1 MRKVSLSIVC
11 IIYSLIC
18 SAQSIDE
25 RIANA
30 MNASDWFALDSIY
43 NAAPKDS
50 INPFLEVFS
59 RGLIGNRLNRPD
71 ISIPAFEDLLNN
83 YSTGLDLSNLLN
95 SAVMLSMD
103 YSKTGDNA
111 KAATVLTSVLDATR
125 QYLDSAAID
134 GLQLYIDRYSAFAPY
149 QPYSISIEGPRG
161 LVPFRITPVGKP
173 EKGSVL
179 MTLDSSSINGLD
191 ADIVFDTGAGVNIIS
206 DSLARKFGLIPLE
219 AYNNVMGIGKQR
231 TQYAIA
237 RELKL
242 GNITVRDVPFVIV
255 DFKVDNEEADKYM
268 DCLNIVVG
276 SELMLRLN
284 NLTLDFI
291 KREITVA
298 KNTPQKSQTAPNMC
312 FSPSMNLIT
321 RGSAHDNPM
330 WICIDTG
337 DSSFGSLN
345 GEFLERNKDYV
356 LTHARPDTVRMAGIG
371 GVHISECYTLPDL
384 SISLG
389 GHTVTVPE
397 ITVNTGTNPLSASY
411 ECNLGLKSLMQFG
424 RIQFNMVDFTITT
437 YPVEISECLPTPHK
451 LRPFKYAGNN
461 KTSFLQTLGLVTL
474 SVANGIFNTNAPDA
488 PDL

>member
-103 YSKTGDNA
+103 YSKTGDNT

-255 DFKVDNEEADKYM
+255 DFKVNNEEADKYM

-284 NLTLDFI
+284 DLTLDFI

-298 KNTPQKSQTAPNMC
+298 KNAPQKKPDCTK
-312 FSPSMNLIT
+312 
-321 RGSAHDNPM
+321 H
-330 WICIDTG
+330 
-337 DSSFGSLN
+337 
-345 GEFLERNKDYV
+345 V
-356 LTHARPDTVRMAGIG
+356 LLAINESYPPG
-371 GVHISECYTLPDL
+371 L
-384 SISLG
+384 S
-389 GHTVTVPE
+389 T
-397 ITVNTGTNPLSASY
+397 
-411 ECNLGLKSLMQFG
+411 
-424 RIQFNMVDFTITT
+424 
-437 YPVEISECLPTPHK
+437 
-451 LRPFKYAGNN
+451 
-461 KTSFLQTLGLVTL
+461 
-474 SVANGIFNTNAPDA
+474 
-488 PDL
+488 